1 MASQSEVGHN
11 KNVANFSAGII
22 ILQEM
27 GPLYNPSNANLKLP
41 ALNPIKTSL
50 AAVITILN
58 DKKPIYKN
66 AVADYFS

>member
-11 KNVANFSAGII
+11 KNVANFSTGII

-27 GPLYNPSNANLKLP
+27 GPLYNPSNANLKLT

-58 DKKPIYKN
+58 DK
-66 AVADYFS
+66 